1 MGERWPALANPLQWT
16 LMLRRALFRLAA
28 VLFGLAGTFLVLEA
42 ALQTAAAALDRA
54 GRRESHVPVDGEVR
68 IACVGES
75 TTYGMWP
82 GQLEEILNRGQSG
95 RDIRVINRG
104 LVGIRTD
111 GVAREIEGWL
121 DEDRPHLVIT
131 MLGINDEG
139 NLLVYRRG
147 GARPWV
153 VEHVRT
159 FRLLGLLWRSAFD
172 IGVPEEPGGEAPHA
186 EAHLDS
192 EIRSVLERLQ
202 GRRPEATR
210 RFRYSEMIAIQHEL
224 ITADPGTPVYHLGY
238 LKGLVLY
245 HDTPERLDEFFINE
259 TGVEPSELGNE
270 ERRRE
275 IASWAERTGDRFTGF
290 RLAVSIARLA
300 DDPDSE
306 RRLLEKATG
315 DPDLAGLAW
324 LRWADFAARSHR
336 HELVRQYL
344 LRADNVLPDD
354 YQWSL
359 LLGDISFR
367 VEAYDLAAEH
377 FRRALLL
384 RPDLPAS
391 HELVVLGRLA
401 NACEQSGEVARA
413 AGLRARRDELEL
425 GRFREFTRFYY
436 QRVVDAVR
444 AREIPVIAMQYP
456 LLSAESLRK
465 LLDYREDVT
474 YLENR
479 TNFEAPLLDV
489 GYRALFDDL
498 FAGSFG
504 HLTDRGNMLVAEN
517 VVEALAEVMPELGLR
532 GGATQTVAEELP

>member
-1 MGERWPALANPLQWT
+1 
-16 LMLRRALFRLAA
+16 MLRRALFRLAA
-28 VLFGLAGTFLVLEA
+28 VLLGLAGTFLVLEA

-54 GRRESHVPVDGEVR
+54 GRSESRVPVDGEVR

-75 TTYGMWP
+75 TTFGKWP
-82 GQLEEILNRGQSG
+82 GQLEELLNRGQSG
-95 RDIRVINRG
+95 RNVRVINRG

-139 NLLVYRRG
+139 NVLVYRRG

-153 VEHVRT
+153 VEHIRT

-172 IGVPEEPGGEAPHA
+172 IGVPEEPGGEGPHA

-192 EIRSVLERLQ
+192 EIRSVIERLQ
-202 GRRPEATR
+202 GLRPEATR
-210 RFRYSEMIAIQHEL
+210 RFRYSELIGIQREL

-238 LKGLVLY
+238 LKGLVLH

-259 TGVEPSELGNE
+259 AGVEPSELNDE
-270 ERRRE
+270 ERWRE

-300 DDPDSE
+300 DDSDSE
-306 RRLLEKATG
+306 RRLLEEATG

-344 LRADNVLPDD
+344 LRADDVLPDD

-367 VEAYDLAAEH
+367 IEAYDLAAVH
-377 FRRALLL
+377 FHRALLL
-384 RPDLPAS
+384 RPDLPPS

-425 GRFREFTRFYY
+425 GRFREFTHFYY

-479 TNFEAPLLDV
+479 TNFEAALLDV
-489 GYRALFDDL
+489 RYRALFDDL

-517 VVEALAEVMPELGLR
+517 VVEAIAEVMPELGLR
-532 GGATQTVAEELP
+532 ERATQSVAEESP